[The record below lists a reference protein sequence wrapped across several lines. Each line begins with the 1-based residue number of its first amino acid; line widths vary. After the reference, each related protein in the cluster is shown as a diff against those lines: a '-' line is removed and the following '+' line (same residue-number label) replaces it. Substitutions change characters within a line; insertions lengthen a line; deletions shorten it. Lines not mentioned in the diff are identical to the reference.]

1 LCISIAFSNPTATE
15 HDAMLKRLLARPG
28 VQTAI
33 ALVLAAYLRL
43 VWRTSRV
50 TLDPPSLRAD
60 IAAASPVIYAMWH
73 GEHLLVPAAI
83 PRGER
88 VGVLISTHRDGE
100 LNARVASRFGIE
112 LVRGSGAH
120 DPRRLG
126 EKRGAVALREMVR
139 AVKGGLN
146 MGLTAD
152 VPKVA
157 KIVGLGIVTLAR
169 MSGRPIV
176 PVAVATSRRR
186 LVARSW
192 DQTKIP
198 LPFGHV
204 VVAIGAPVMVP
215 PGADAGAME
224 AARLAVQAGLD
235 ETTRRAYE
243 RLGDPAAPTPDR

>member
-1 LCISIAFSNPTATE
+1 
-15 HDAMLKRLLARPG
+15 MLKRLLARPS

-33 ALVLAAYLRL
+33 AIVLAAYLRL

-50 TLDPPSLRAD
+50 TLDPPTLGRD

-83 PRGER
+83 PKGQR

-100 LNARVASRFGIE
+100 LNAKVASRFGIA

-120 DPRRLG
+120 DPRRTG

-139 AVKGGLN
+139 AVKAGLS

-157 KIVGLGIVTLAR
+157 KVAGLGIVTLAR
-169 MSGRPIV
+169 LSGRPVV
-176 PVAVATSRRR
+176 PVAVAASRRR
-186 LVARSW
+186 LVERSW

-204 VVAIGAPVMVP
+204 VVAVGEPIRVAGD
-215 PGADAGAME
+215 ADAEALE
-224 AARLAVQAGLD
+224 AARRAVQSGLD
-235 ETTRRAYE
+235 ATTRRAYD
-243 RLGDPAAPTPDR
+243 RVDGPKAPNPDR